1 MIIIRERE
9 KCFSSPE
16 EYELWLE
23 ERRYN
28 IISDLY
34 HSGLKRTYQKNIGR
48 LRSNIADSLSGKS
61 LEQAEKSREALIK
74 HLGGEKVKN
83 EGVKKGVIKKA
94 IKDGDTRIS
103 RTKLDGVGGSYTIGN
118 KEARETMK
126 TEAVKGELEALNK
139 PKDYKKTMKSFD
151 KDKHKH
157 QIFVPKGSGVEMLAH
172 EVGHIEN
179 KKSRGL
185 RKKISDIANSSETR
199 LQLNED
205 SNKLS
210 WTGNHGKS
218 GIGTA
223 LKDFGKSLIINQEER
238 NATKAGL
245 KIMKEA
251 GATKEELKKAKDH
264 LKSGAKTYEH
274 SGKANL
280 FNTLK
285 NTVQIPSR
293 KSEPVTV
300 VDKFTRKL
308 KRRSIAKQNAEEKK
322 WKEELEKMKKKE
334 KE

>member
-9 KCFSSPE
+9 KYFSSRE
-16 EYELWLE
+16 EYELYLE

-34 HSGLKRTYQKNIGR
+34 HSGLKRTYKKNVGR

-61 LEQAEKSREALIK
+61 LEHATNSRKAGIK
-74 HLGGEKVKN
+74 FLQDERVKD

-94 IKDGDTRIS
+94 IKDGDVRIS
-103 RTKLDGVGGSYTIGN
+103 RTKMDGLGGPYTIGN
-118 KEARETMK
+118 KEAKETMK
-126 TEAVKGELEALNK
+126 TDAVKGELKALNK
-139 PKDYKKTMKSFD
+139 EKDYKKTMRSFD
-151 KDKHKH
+151 KEKHKH
-157 QIFVPKGSGVEMLAH
+157 QIFVPKGNGVEDLAH
-172 EVGHIEN
+172 EVGHVEN
-179 KKSRGL
+179 KKSKGL
-185 RKKISDIANSSETR
+185 RKKINDIANSPDTR
-199 LQLNED
+199 IQFSQDTN
-205 SNKLS
+205 NLS
-210 WTGNHGKS
+210 WVGNHGKS

-251 GATKEELKKAKDH
+251 GATKEELKRAKDH

-322 WKEELEKMKKKE
+322 WKEELEKMKKE